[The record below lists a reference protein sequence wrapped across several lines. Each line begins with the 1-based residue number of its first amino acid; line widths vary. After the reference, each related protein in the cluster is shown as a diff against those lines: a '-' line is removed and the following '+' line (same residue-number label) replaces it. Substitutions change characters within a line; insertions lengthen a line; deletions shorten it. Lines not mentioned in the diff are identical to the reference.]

1 MANVNIKFNGRD
13 YSVTRGI
20 TILAAAQETQKL
32 KQEFRQVWIPTLYYL
47 KGINDIDE
55 SGVCIAEADGEIV
68 NASVTRVY
76 EGMNIE
82 TMTDKIV
89 SLRKDALSKILSRH
103 HKDCINCMRSE
114 TCELQNLLHE
124 YGFRDEPTLP
134 QEELEEIDTSSI
146 VLVRDNN
153 KCIRCK
159 RCINVCAKKQ
169 AVSAIAATG
178 TGLDASIKPSSPMG
192 LASASCV
199 NCGQCVAVCP
209 VGALY
214 EKNSINDVKHAIAD
228 PRKFVVAQVAPAV
241 RVSIGESYGFP
252 AGIDFEGRLSAAI
265 RELGFDKVFDTKF
278 SADLCIEE
286 EANEFIDRIQ
296 NDGVLPLITSCCPG
310 WIKYAEHFYPDMLD
324 NISSCKSPQ
333 QMMGAV
339 IKSYCAKKFNLSE
352 KDIVVVSIMPCTAK
366 KFEITRDYEAGTG
379 VNDVDFVL
387 TTNELGIML
396 KEADIQL
403 AAFANEPFDEPV
415 GEGTGAG
422 VIFGVTGG
430 VMEAALRT
438 AVEKITGN
446 AADNIEFSDV
456 RGLTGVKEASY
467 DVNGRNIKVAV
478 VSGLANA
485 NMLLSRIKNGEAD
498 YQFIEIMACP
508 GGCINGGGQPHHTA
522 GELVNCNVLEKRAHA
537 LYKNDLNSTVR
548 KSHENPAV
556 IKLYDEYLG
565 YPGSEEALKLL
576 HTKYIVR

>member
-1 MANVNIKFNGRD
+1 
-13 YSVTRGI
+13 
-20 TILAAAQETQKL
+20 
-32 KQEFRQVWIPTLYYL
+32 
-47 KGINDIDE
+47 
-55 SGVCIAEADGEIV
+55 
-68 NASVTRVY
+68 
-76 EGMNIE
+76 
-82 TMTDKIV
+82 
-89 SLRKDALSKILSRH
+89 
-103 HKDCINCMRSE
+103 
-114 TCELQNLLHE
+114 
-124 YGFRDEPTLP
+124 
-134 QEELEEIDTSSI
+134 
-146 VLVRDNN
+146 
-153 KCIRCK
+153 
-159 RCINVCAKKQ
+159 
-169 AVSAIAATG
+169 
-178 TGLDASIKPSSPMG
+178 
-192 LASASCV
+192 
-199 NCGQCVAVCP
+199 
-209 VGALY
+209 
-214 EKNSINDVKHAIAD
+214 
-228 PRKFVVAQVAPAV
+228 
-241 RVSIGESYGFP
+241 
-252 AGIDFEGRLSAAI
+252 
-265 RELGFDKVFDTKF
+265 
-278 SADLCIEE
+278 
-286 EANEFIDRIQ
+286 
-296 NDGVLPLITSCCPG
+296 
-310 WIKYAEHFYPDMLD
+310 
-324 NISSCKSPQ
+324 
-333 QMMGAV
+333 
-339 IKSYCAKKFNLSE
+339 
-352 KDIVVVSIMPCTAK
+352 
-366 KFEITRDYEAGTG
+366 
-379 VNDVDFVL
+379 
-387 TTNELGIML
+387 ML

-522 GELVNCNVLEKRAHA
+522 GELVNCNVLEKRAQA